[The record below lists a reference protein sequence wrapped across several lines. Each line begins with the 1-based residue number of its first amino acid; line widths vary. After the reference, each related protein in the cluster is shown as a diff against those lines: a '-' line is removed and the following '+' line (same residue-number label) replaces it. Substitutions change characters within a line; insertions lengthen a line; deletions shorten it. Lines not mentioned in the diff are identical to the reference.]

1 MVFIPPPIYQPPKS
15 REEKFK
21 DSVRREQQL
30 KNRRLRDRPGLSKM
44 MRNQLSTT
52 QGMSTLK
59 LVLIFSVLGM
69 ILNWIL
75 PSILRY
81 MNPEMMED
89 DAKYYG
95 MLGAICI
102 TGFFLL
108 ISLLK
113 GFIQRNRASK
123 HAQLESQLPNAHQFD
138 TKNPENKGL
147 LDGK

>member
-1 MVFIPPPIYQPPKS
+1 MVFIPPIYQPPKS
-15 REEKFK
+15 EQEKWK

-30 KNRRLRDRPGLSKM
+30 KNRRLRDKPALSKV

-81 MNPEMMED
+81 MYPEMIVD

-95 MLGAICI
+95 TLGAICI
-102 TGFFLL
+102 TGFFLVM
-108 ISLLK
+108 SLLK
-113 GFIQRNRASK
+113 GFIQRYKA
-123 HAQLESQLPNAHQFD
+123 AQQEQPPNAQQFN
-138 TKNPENKGL
+138 TKNTRNKGI